1 MTAIMSLREPFQRDG
16 IWYYEIDRKRLSL
29 KTKDRDKAHRLFRAI
44 QKEYLNGSIVKIT
57 GDCPS
62 SLKDFTDEVLAHME
76 AASPENSWRSMR
88 STIRRL
94 LPVAG
99 SNTRLD
105 RLSPKHWDQFLAECN
120 RSSLAAK
127 SIRTYQLQLRIL
139 MGKAVSWGLLKADP
153 WAKCKLVKEEAKPPA
168 FLEPDDVGIFI
179 NGIADPDVRFLA
191 ALLVFTGRRIGEVML
206 LEWQDFDFQA
216 MTYKAWMPKAKK
228 AKTFPMHPVLLDV
241 LLPVRKDIGRVV
253 TRWKHTCNASHAVK
267 KALIAAG
274 HGHLHAHDLR
284 HTFASIVIMSGNDL
298 KVAQEL
304 LGHGSYKSTLRYAHL
319 TPSAV
324 AAGLARVQFAYS
336 VAGKPGNT
344 PSEK

>member
-29 KTKDRDKAHRLFRAI
+29 KTKDRDKANRLFKAI

-57 GDCPS
+57 GDCPR
-62 SLKDFTDEVLAHME
+62 SLKDFTD
-76 AASPENSWRSMR
+76 
-88 STIRRL
+88 
-94 LPVAG
+94 
-99 SNTRLD
+99 
-105 RLSPKHWDQFLAECN
+105 
-120 RSSLAAK
+120 
-127 SIRTYQLQLRIL
+127 
-139 MGKAVSWGLLKADP
+139 
-153 WAKCKLVKEEAKPPA
+153 
-168 FLEPDDVGIFI
+168 
-179 NGIADPDVRFLA
+179 
-191 ALLVFTGRRIGEVML
+191 EVML

-228 AKTFPMHPVLLDV
+228 AKIFPLHPVLLDV
-241 LLPVRKDIGRVV
+241 LMPVRKDIGRII

-274 HGHLHAHDLR
+274 HGYLHAHDLR

-336 VAGKPGNT
+336 AAGNQGKT
-344 PSEK
+344 PSRK